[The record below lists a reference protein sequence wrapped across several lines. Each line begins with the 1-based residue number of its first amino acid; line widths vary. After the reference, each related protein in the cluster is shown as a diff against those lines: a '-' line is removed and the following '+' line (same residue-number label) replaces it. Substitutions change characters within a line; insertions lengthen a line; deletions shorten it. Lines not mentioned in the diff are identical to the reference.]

1 MLKNL
6 TIRTKLFTV
15 LGLMAAVA
23 IGLTFLATSKLAG
36 INDQLNN
43 IVEVTSV
50 RALLSAQINEDLL
63 AIHRAEKNMILAD
76 TDADMDRYA
85 KNMEKATTG
94 MQEKLGQLEKIA
106 SEEGK
111 KRIAEFR
118 TAFDEYKTVS
128 AQVQEATRRN
138 TNLQAFQLSS
148 GQGRQ
153 QYDKAEQLLKAIADR
168 GDQEVS
174 GQVKKLMDLKD
185 QRIEEAAKAADTAS
199 TRALLSARCVQDLLA
214 LHRAEK
220 NLILA
225 TKVEDMD
232 QYAKAI
238 EQRKTSLEEKLK
250 EIEKTASAQDKQDIA
265 TFRQA
270 FAEFLATDQKVC
282 ALTRENSNTVARD
295 LSGTK
300 GRAAIDKAQQA
311 MEAIAEMANQAM
323 KDDARTSDE
332 AYAAAKWMMYSVSFI
347 GIVIAVGLG
356 FLVITGV
363 VGAIRKAM
371 EVIKAFAAGDYSQR
385 LEIDSKDEIGQM
397 AVSLNQAIG
406 ATAKAMDD
414 VKEAAE
420 REKEAQAQKAAEER
434 QRAEAQRREVEEA
447 DRKVKHILEVA
458 TQVARRDY
466 SRQVEVTGSDALGQL
481 GDGLK
486 KFFADKKTTEERE
499 AEAAEKDR
507 IAAEILRRKVDH
519 LLEVVAAAAQGDLTR
534 TVKVEGTEPVDEL
547 AAGIKKMLEDLASV
561 IGQVTESAAQFNEG
575 SRVIAESSQGL
586 ASGAQQQSS
595 SVEEMT
601 ASIEELARSIEGVK
615 ENSVEADKMA
625 KRTSQLA
632 EHGGEAVKRSIE
644 SMELI
649 RTSSQQIGEI
659 IQVISEIA
667 SQTNLLALNAAIEA
681 ARAGEHGMGFAV
693 VADEVRKLA
702 ERSNQAAR
710 EISTLIKESTQR
722 VEEGAQISTETA
734 KSFQE
739 IIAGVTDTAGKIS
752 EIAAA
757 AVQQAANAEEVS
769 KAIQGVAHVTEQ
781 SAAGSE
787 EMASSSE
794 ELGAQASALRQLVTR
809 FKVEG

>member
-1 MLKNL
+1 MERTLMSWFYNLKTAKKLILGFSVVCVIMAGVAYLGVSSMGKINTMLNILYERDLVGLKGAEEANLQLLNIGRAVRQAVLETDKTAVERHSQNFEKYTAEFQKNL
-6 TIRTKLFTV
+6 QECEKT
-15 LGLMAAVA
+15 
-23 IGLTFLATSKLAG
+23 LAT
-36 INDQLNN
+36 
-43 IVEVTSV
+43 
-50 RALLSAQINEDLL
+50 
-63 AIHRAEKNMILAD
+63 
-76 TDADMDRYA
+76 
-85 KNMEKATTG
+85 
-94 MQEKLGQLEKIA
+94 
-106 SEEGK
+106 EEGK
-111 KRIAEFR
+111 A
-118 TAFDEYKTVS
+118 V
-128 AQVQEATRRN
+128 VAT
-138 TNLQAFQLSS
+138 
-148 GQGRQ
+148 
-153 QYDKAEQLLKAIADR
+153 
-168 GDQEVS
+168 
-174 GQVKKLMDLKD
+174 
-185 QRIEEAAKAADTAS
+185 IEEALPKYTEIVRQAFRLAGEDKDEEAKAA
-199 TRALLSARCVQDLLA
+199 
-214 LHRAEK
+214 
-220 NLILA
+220 
-225 TKVEDMD
+225 
-232 QYAKAI
+232 
-238 EQRKTSLEEKLK
+238 
-250 EIEKTASAQDKQDIA
+250 IA
-265 TFRQA
+265 
-270 FAEFLATDQKVC
+270 
-282 ALTRENSNTVARD
+282 
-295 LSGTK
+295 K
-300 GRAAIDKAQQA
+300 GRVDADKLDELLGKLVETKTKLAKQA
-311 MEAIAEMANQAM
+311 YDE
-323 KDDARTSDE
+323 SDQV
-332 AYAAAKWMMYSVSFI
+332 YADSRNLLI
-347 GIVIAVGLG
+347 GIVVAAVVVSMALGYFIARIVATPLTQAVGVLEK
-356 FLVITGV
+356 V
-363 VGAIRKAM
+363 AK
-371 EVIKAFAAGDYSQR
+371 GDYSVR
-385 LEIDSKDEIGQM
+385 LDVDTKDEVGQM
-397 AVSLNQAIG
+397 AGSLNSTVQAV
-406 ATAKAMDD
+406 AKAMDD
-414 VKEAAE
+414 VKEAAQ
-420 REKEAQAQKAAEER
+420 REKEAQAQKAAEDR
-434 QRAEAQRREVEEA
+434 QRAEAQRREAEEA